1 VSVLDS
7 RDVLIRS
14 LYLEIERL
22 KEHAARR
29 FVRDT
34 LADLGQTIAP
44 GTEDEIVRRV
54 RQALPHR
61 IIECSGGKR
70 IKRKR

>member
-1 VSVLDS
+1 MTILDS

-22 KEHAARR
+22 KAHIARFPLPGRSDNIGTAACRYYW
-29 FVRDT
+29 
-34 LADLGQTIAP
+34 
-44 GTEDEIVRRV
+44 
-54 RQALPHR
+54 
-61 IIECSGGKR
+61 IECSGGKR